1 MRKKHFRIHPV
12 LWILIDLILIDAA
25 INLIFA
31 YPNDPRNITPSKL
44 QQFFE
49 YGRSIEGKLARM
61 TRMTDNESAP
71 ILKTGWLD
79 DFDDETGPIDPLDPR
94 PIVTVYG
101 MSHAVILARE
111 MDQINDSLIIRRIGA
126 PGGVPSWSYAAYLSD
141 SRRQHS
147 DIVVLGIMTRGIPL
161 ICTTSGATNHFDSV
175 HPYTYPR
182 FYLNNGRLDA
192 VWPPFVSRDGY
203 RDFYYDKAKWEA
215 YLSWLR
221 DNDKYY
227 DRFLFHK
234 SLGDHSSLFRMLRRS
249 VSFSMTRKMEASVYD
264 RLSGFKSDTEEINI
278 LRAVIVEFSQTAKR
292 NGSIPIIYIVNNVFM
307 SDHLF
312 RALEPTLR
320 SHDILYL
327 SSHELCD
334 PNNPKNYDSSS
345 HFVPSIN
352 TELSKKMIRII
363 RDHHPRKRTS

>member
-1 MRKKHFRIHPV
+1 MRKKSLKFPPV
-12 LWILIDLILIDAA
+12 LWILVDLILIDLA

-31 YPNDPRNITPSKL
+31 YPKDPRNIAPSKL
-44 QQFFE
+44 QQYFE

-61 TRMTDNESAP
+61 TRTTDDESAP
-71 ILKTGWLD
+71 ILTKGWLD
-79 DFDDETGPIDPLDPR
+79 DFDDETGIRDFGDSK

-111 MDQINDSLIIRRIGA
+111 MAQRDDSLIIRRIGA

-141 SRRQHS
+141 SQQRHS
-147 DIVVLGIMTRGIPL
+147 DVVVLGIMTRGIPL

-182 FYLNNGRLDA
+182 FYLRNGRLEA
-192 VWPPFVSRDGY
+192 VRPPFVSLSGY
-203 RDFYYDKAKWEA
+203 REYWYDQSKWTA
-215 YLSWLR
+215 YLAWLR
-221 DNDKYY
+221 ENDKYY
-227 DRFLFHK
+227 NRFLFNET
-234 SLGDHSSLFRMLRRS
+234 LGDHSSIFRMLRRS
-249 VSFSMTRKMEASVYD
+249 IAFSMTRKMEASVYD
-264 RLSGFKSDTEEINI
+264 RQSGFNPDSEEMGI
-278 LRAVIVEFSQTAKR
+278 LRAIIVEFSQTAKR

-312 RALEPTLR
+312 KALEPTLR
-320 SHDILYL
+320 SNDILYL

-363 RDHHPRKRTS
+363 RDHFPWKRTS